1 MDLTRQSGQQIPFT
15 GPLFLIGM
23 PRSGTKLLLA
33 LLNQSPRVAI
43 STLET
48 DFLPYWIENWRSY
61 GDLSDRPTFVRFYN
75 EATKLP
81 HFANLASR
89 DRGVGE
95 QDWYRSCR
103 DYSVAGVFEAL
114 IRLEVAASPE
124 TDTIWGDK
132 SPSYTRHVELLNS
145 LFPEARFVHIVRDV
159 RDYCLSINKA
169 WGKNMIRAAQRWSD
183 DVANAR
189 QVGNR
194 LGNNYIEVR
203 YEDLLA
209 DPRSTVER
217 ICATLGIDFDEDM
230 TRLSW
235 PTEVVGDARG
245 AEIKRDNVE
254 KYAHQLDP
262 ATRRKIEA
270 IAGELLESFGYPVER
285 SGSTVRVGGMRMKY
299 FQLADAINLFRNS
312 VAQYGFFGAIKLNVR
327 SLLIRR

>member
-1 MDLTRQSGQQIPFT
+1 
-15 GPLFLIGM
+15 M

-33 LLNQSPRVAI
+33 LLNQSPRVAV

-48 DFLPYWIENWRSY
+48 GFLPYWIENWGSY
-61 GDLSDRPTFVRFYN
+61 GDLSDRATFARFYN

-81 HFANLASR
+81 YFANLALR
-89 DRGVGE
+89 DRLVIE
-95 QDWYRSCR
+95 KDWYQSCR
-103 DYSVAGVFEAL
+103 DYSAAGVFEAL
-114 IRLEVAASPE
+114 IRLEVAAPPE

-132 SPSYTRHVELLNS
+132 SPSYTRHVELLKS

-183 DVANAR
+183 DVTNAR

-194 LGNNYIEVR
+194 LGKNYIEVR

-217 ICATLGIDFDEDM
+217 ICGTLGINFDEDM
-230 TRLSW
+230 TRLSQ
-235 PTEVVGDARG
+235 PTEVIGDARG

-262 ATRRKIEA
+262 VTRRKIEA
-270 IAGELLESFGYPVER
+270 IAGELLESLGYPVER
-285 SGSTVRVGGMRMKY
+285 SEGTVRIGGMRMKY
-299 FQLADAINLFRNS
+299 YQLADTFNLFKSS
-312 VAQYGFFGAIKLNVR
+312 VDEYGFFGAIKLNVR